1 MTVAHR
7 RDGVLVFAAA
17 ALATAL
23 IAYFHVRAANA
34 LIREALLSKN
44 GAERTSYSVDAPRN
58 AVPAGAVILERNV
71 FDSITGPLP
80 KPSEPPPAPAP
91 PVDPLRAPRC
101 AGVRVVATT
110 QSQNPLE
117 STAMVETGD
126 EPRASVRRVGD
137 AVGHRRV
144 AFIGRNPVEWSP
156 AVWLSGDDGLCQTV
170 LFDQPP
176 PPGPAA
182 PAAPVAN
189 PKMAARGGGA
199 STLPAALAAKIE
211 RLSPTSFG
219 IDRSAFEAM
228 VESATT
234 LLRSVRLRPAQ
245 VDGKVVGFEL
255 RRVPPGSLLDVI
267 GLKSGDRLLSVNGYE
282 LAGPA
287 AALQAYAKLRTA
299 STIRVR
305 ATRGGTPLEL
315 EYRIR

>member
-1 MTVAHR
+1 ML
-7 RDGVLVFAAA
+7 VLAAA
-17 ALATAL
+17 ALATVLA
-23 IAYFHVRAANA
+23 AYFHVRAVNA
-34 LIREALLSKN
+34 LIREALLSRK
-44 GAERTSYSVDAPRN
+44 GAQRPSYSVGVPRD
-58 AVPAGAVILERNV
+58 AVPAGDIILERNV
-71 FDSITGPLP
+71 FDSRTGPLP
-80 KPSEPPPAPAP
+80 KPSEPPPVPAP

-137 AVGHRRV
+137 MVGHRRV
-144 AFIGRNPVEWSP
+144 AFIGRNPVEWGP

-176 PPGPAA
+176 PPGLSPAA
-182 PAAPVAN
+182 SAPVTSA
-189 PKMAARGGGA
+189 KEAQRSGGA
-199 STLPAALAAKIE
+199 SKLPHALAAKIE
-211 RLSPTSFG
+211 RLSSTSFG
-219 IDRSAFEAM
+219 IDRTAFEAM

-245 VDGKVVGFEL
+245 VEGKVVGFEL
-255 RRVPPGSLLDVI
+255 RKVPAGSLLDVI

-282 LAGPA
+282 LTGPA

-299 STIRVR
+299 STIRVQ